1 MGSTSITR
9 VDARGEFNYAP
20 VNYVPDGV
28 SGGSTSITRVDARG
42 EFDYVPND
50 LSGRSTSFTRM
61 DARGEFDYAPG
72 SATRCRST
80 TLNKN
85 GR

>member
-9 VDARGEFNYAP
+9 VDARGEFN
-20 VNYVPDGV
+20 
-28 SGGSTSITRVDARG
+28 
-42 EFDYVPND
+42 YVPND

-72 SATRCRST
+72 TATRCRST

>member
-1 MGSTSITR
+1 MTR
-9 VDARGEFNYAP
+9 MDAREEFN
-20 VNYVPDGV
+20 
-28 SGGSTSITRVDARG
+28 
-42 EFDYVPND
+42 YVPND

-80 TLNKN
+80 NLNKN